1 MIPDNNDRSVLMTST
16 RASLALA
23 AALGVAVAL
32 PQAMAQNAGVPGG
45 FQHDSSQPIK
55 ISADALE
62 VRQNEQ
68 VAVFT
73 GAVDAR
79 QGDVRMQAQ
88 RLVVNYDP
96 DAEDTSEAGAIQSVR
111 AEGDVF
117 ISSTD
122 STASGNW
129 ADYDVAS
136 GSITMGD
143 TVTLT
148 QGTGNRSNV
157 IGGSR
162 LIINLDTG
170 VAQMQGGV
178 SAVGGTGRV
187 EMILNPAQAG
197 QN

>member
-1 MIPDNNDRSVLMTST
+1 MNAIRNAIFLAGALLLG
-16 RASLALA
+16 ASS
-23 AALGVAVAL
+23 G
-32 PQAMAQNAGVPGG
+32 AMAQNAGVPGG
-45 FQHDSSQPIK
+45 FKHDSTQPIK

-68 VAVFT
+68 IAVFT
-73 GAVDAR
+73 GSVDAR

-88 RLVVNYDP
+88 TLTVTYDP
-96 DAEDTSEAGAIQSVR
+96 EAEDTSQSGAIRKVR

-136 GSITMGD
+136 GNITMGGV
-143 TVTLT
+143 VTLT
-148 QGTGNRSNV
+148 QGTGDRSNV
-157 IGGSR
+157 IGGNA
-162 LIINLDTG
+162 LTINLNSG
-170 VAQMQGGV
+170 VARMQGGV
-178 SAVGGTGRV
+178 TASGQSGRV
-187 EMILNPAQAG
+187 EMILNPGQAN

>member
-1 MIPDNNDRSVLMTST
+1 MNAIRSALI
-16 RASLALA
+16 LA
-23 AALGVAVAL
+23 AVMLVGVSNG
-32 PQAMAQNAGVPGG
+32 AMAQTAGVPGG
-45 FQHDSSQPIK
+45 FKHDSTQPIK

-68 VAVFT
+68 IAVFT
-73 GAVDAR
+73 GSVDAR

-88 RLVVNYDP
+88 TLTVTYDP
-96 DAEDTSEAGAIQSVR
+96 DAEDTSQSGAIKNVR

-129 ADYDVAS
+129 ADYDVDT
-136 GSITMGD
+136 GNITMGD

-148 QGTGNRSNV
+148 QGTGNCGNV
-157 IGGSR
+157 IGGKS
-162 LIINLDTG
+162 LFINLNSG
-170 VAQMQGGV
+170 LAQMQGSTTPTSG
-178 SAVGGTGRV
+178 SDGRV
-187 EMILNPAQAG
+187 QMILNPNQDC

>member
-1 MIPDNNDRSVLMTST
+1 MTMT
-16 RASLALA
+16 RTALALS
-23 AALGVAVAL
+23 AALFAGLVTGAW
-32 PQAMAQNAGVPGG
+32 AQTAGVPGG
-45 FQHDSSQPIK
+45 FKHDSSQPIK

-79 QGDVRMQAQ
+79 QGEVRMQAQ
-88 RLVVNYDP
+88 RLTVTYDP
-96 DAEDTSEAGAIQSVR
+96 EAEDNTEAGAIRRVR

-129 ADYDVAS
+129 ADYDVAT
-136 GSITMGD
+136 GNITMGD

-148 QGTGNRSNV
+148 QGTGARSNV
-157 IGGSR
+157 IGGNS
-162 LIINLDTG
+162 LTINLNTG
-170 VAQMQGGV
+170 VAQLQGGV
-178 SAVGGTGRV
+178 TANGTGGRV
-187 EMILNPAQAG
+187 EMILNPG
-197 QN
+197 STNGN

>member
-1 MIPDNNDRSVLMTST
+1 MTSI
-16 RASLALA
+16 RATLALA
-23 AALGVAVAL
+23 AVLGIAATQ
-32 PQAMAQNAGVPGG
+32 PQVMAQDAGIPGG
-45 FQHDSSQPIK
+45 FQHDASQPIK

-68 VAVFT
+68 IAVFT

-88 RLVVNYDP
+88 RLVVSYDP
-96 DAEDTSEAGAIQSVR
+96 DAEDTSEAGAIQRVR

-136 GSITMGD
+136 GNITMGD

-157 IGGSR
+157 IGGNR
-162 LIINLDTG
+162 LVINLNSG

-178 SAVGGTGRV
+178 SATGGTGRV

>member
-1 MIPDNNDRSVLMTST
+1 MNATRTVFFLASVLLVG
-16 RASLALA
+16 AFN
-23 AALGVAVAL
+23 GAV
-32 PQAMAQNAGVPGG
+32 AQNAGVPGG
-45 FQHDSSQPIK
+45 FKHDSTQPIK

-73 GAVDAR
+73 GSVDAR

-88 RLVVNYDP
+88 TLTVTYDP
-96 DAEDTSEAGAIQSVR
+96 DAEDTSQSGAIKKVR

-129 ADYDVAS
+129 ADYDVAT

-143 TVTLT
+143 VVTLT
-148 QGTGNRSNV
+148 QGTGARSNV
-157 IGGSR
+157 IGGNS
-162 LIINLDTG
+162 LTINLNSG
-170 VAQMQGGV
+170 VARMLGGV
-178 SAVGGTGRV
+178 SASGQGGRV
-187 EMILNPAQAG
+187 EMILNPGQAN

>member
-1 MIPDNNDRSVLMTST
+1 MTLK
-16 RASLALA
+16 RAPLALA
-23 AALGVAVAL
+23 AALGVAMIL
-32 PQAMAQNAGVPGG
+32 PQAMAQDAGVPGG
-45 FQHDSSQPIK
+45 FQHDASQPIK

-68 VAVFT
+68 IAVFT
-73 GAVDAR
+73 GSVDAR

-88 RLVVNYDP
+88 RLVVTYDP

-129 ADYDVAS
+129 ADYNVAS

-162 LIINLDTG
+162 LVINLDTG

-178 SAVGGTGRV
+178 SAVGGGTGRV

>member
-1 MIPDNNDRSVLMTST
+1 MNAIRS
-16 RASLALA
+16 ALALTTLLLVGISA
-23 AALGVAVAL
+23 GAI
-32 PQAMAQNAGVPGG
+32 AQTPGVPGG
-45 FQHDSSQPIK
+45 FKHDSTLPIK

-73 GAVDAR
+73 GSVDAR

-88 RLVVNYDP
+88 TLTVTYDP
-96 DAEDTSEAGAIQSVR
+96 DAEDTSQSGAIRKVR

-136 GSITMGD
+136 GNITMGD
-143 TVTLT
+143 VVTLT
-148 QGTGNRSNV
+148 QGTGARSNV
-157 IGGSR
+157 IGGNA
-162 LIINLDTG
+162 LTINLNSG
-170 VAQMQGGV
+170 VAQMLGGV
-178 SAVGGTGRV
+178 SATGQSGRV
-187 EMILNPAQAG
+187 EMILNPAQSN

>member
-1 MIPDNNDRSVLMTST
+1 MTMLRATFALTAALMISAP
-16 RASLALA
+16 ASL
-23 AALGVAVAL
+23 
-32 PQAMAQNAGVPGG
+32 MAQQTGVPGG
-45 FQHDSSQPIK
+45 FKHDSSQPIK

-73 GAVDAR
+73 GTVDAR

-88 RLVVNYDP
+88 RLTVTYDP
-96 DAEDTSEAGAIQSVR
+96 EAEDNSQAGAIQRVR

-117 ISSTD
+117 ISSAEN
-122 STASGNW
+122 TASGNW

-136 GSITMGD
+136 GNITMGD

-148 QGTGNRSNV
+148 QGQNV
-157 IGGSR
+157 IGGNS
-162 LIINLDTG
+162 LTINLNTGLAQLNGG
-170 VAQMQGGV
+170 VAGTG
-178 SAVGGTGRV
+178 ATTGGTGRV
-187 EMILNPAQAG
+187 EMILNPGATN

>member
-1 MIPDNNDRSVLMTST
+1 MPLIRSLF
-16 RASLALA
+16 ALIV
-23 AALGVAVAL
+23 AALLSAPGTAF
-32 PQAMAQNAGVPGG
+32 AQTAGVPGG
-45 FQHDSSQPIK
+45 FKHDSSQPIK

-68 VAVFT
+68 VAIFT

-88 RLVVNYDP
+88 TLTVTYDP
-96 DAEDTSEAGAIQSVR
+96 EAEDNSQAGAIQRVR

-117 ISSTD
+117 ISSQEN
-122 STASGNW
+122 TASGNW

-136 GSITMGD
+136 GNITMGD

-148 QGTGNRSNV
+148 QGENV
-157 IGGSR
+157 IGGSS
-162 LIINLDTG
+162 LTINLNTG
-170 VAQMQGGV
+170 LAQLGGGV
-178 SAVGGTGRV
+178 SASGTTGGSGRV
-187 EMILNPAQAG
+187 EMILNPN